1 VRTASGNFLTWL
13 NLSLIP
19 ISACGWNETTDRS
32 ATLQIAGE
40 SYSVT
45 QQAAR
50 ISTNRKVK

>member
-1 VRTASGNFLTWL
+1 MTWL